1 MEKTPKSMR
10 LQLALFGRTNVGK
23 SSVLNMIAGQ
33 DVAMTSP
40 IPGTTTDVVEKSIEL
55 LPLGPVNILDTA
67 GINDTSVLSEAR
79 IARTM
84 KILDRADVIVLIT
97 EPNIWTE
104 FEDQII
110 KEAHDRKI
118 PLVIVIN
125 KTDIEEPTPE
135 FIEKMKSNAKYIVTL
150 SSVIPENRDTYITD
164 LKNAIIASAP
174 DDFMK
179 HIPLLGDLIPS
190 GGLVVLI
197 IPIDSEAP
205 RGRIILPQVQALRDI
220 LDNDSVSVVTKESE
234 YSKSLQMLSRKPDLV
249 ICDSQVVDK
258 MMAQTPADVKTT
270 TFSILFSRFKGDLV
284 EEVRGAAAI
293 NSLKPGDKILIA
305 EACSHHPLKDDIGR
319 IKMPAWLK
327 KYIGFDIDIDVTQ
340 GRDFPANLTDYN
352 LVIHCGSCMLTRNE
366 KLVRIFKCKQAGVPI
381 TNYGLAISVTHGV
394 LERALSPFPDAL
406 EAFRTYHR

>member
-135 FIEKMKSNAKYIVTL
+135 FIEKMKFNAKYIVTL
-150 SSVIPENRDTYITD
+150 SSVIPENRETYITD
-164 LKNAIIASAP
+164 LKNAIIASTP

-179 HIPLLGDLIPS
+179 PMPLLGDLIPS

-319 IKMPAWLK
+319 IKMPGWLK

-406 EAFRTYHR
+406 EAFRTFHR